1 MPRPKTKPNV
11 PAIIKGY
18 SEGKPVSLFAAENSV
33 STQAIYD
40 WMFTDLGP
48 KQYRETITKA
58 LVRRIHDA
66 DKALD
71 GADDMLAFARARE
84 QTKLARL
91 DFERR
96 RPHLYGQKQEITH
109 SVNPTLNISVVP
121 QPQIP
126 QEKVIEGV
134 LLPSAKD
141 NT

>member
-1 MPRPKTKPNV
+1 MLEIPAKL
-11 PAIIKGY
+11 PAIIKRY
-18 SEGKPVSLFAAENSV
+18 AEGESIEQLSKELKVSRPTLYKWIFN
-33 STQAIYD
+33 
-40 WMFTDLGP
+40 DLGP
-48 KQYRETITKA
+48 VEYRETITNC
-58 LVRRIHDA
+58 LINRIADA
-66 DKALD
+66 DESLEDA
-71 GADDMLAFARARE
+71 ADFLAIARARE
-84 QTKLARL
+84 RMRYSRM